1 MKGSLMKDPYKT
13 NGTKILLTM
22 NCSTLPHNK
31 IITIKISKRKC
42 GLTQGLQHHTC
53 IMFPYI

>member
-22 NCSTLPHNK
+22 NCSTLPYNK
-31 IITIKISKRKC
+31 TITIKLS
-42 GLTQGLQHHTC
+42 Q
-53 IMFPYI
+53 